1 TRAIEELS
9 HSTDT
14 ISTKMKELHK
24 LSDQTASS
32 GDSVSQSAEE
42 MSQSAEE
49 MREVLAQFKMN
60 SIGTMALR

>member
-1 TRAIEELS
+1 
-9 HSTDT
+9 
-14 ISTKMKELHK
+14 MKELHK